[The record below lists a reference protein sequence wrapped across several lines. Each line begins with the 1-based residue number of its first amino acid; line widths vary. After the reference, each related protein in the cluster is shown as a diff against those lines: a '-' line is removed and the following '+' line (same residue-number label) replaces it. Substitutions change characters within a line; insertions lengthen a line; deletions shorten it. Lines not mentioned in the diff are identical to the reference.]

1 MEKQGLIQPFEFT
14 HELAWKVMKDFFYHQ
29 GNSDIYGSRDATRAA
44 FKVGLITNEEVWME
58 MIASRNQTTHTYD
71 EETAGRISEGI
82 LKKYVDLFNSFSKKL
97 EELRA
102 DEQ

>member
-1 MEKQGLIQPFEFT
+1 
-14 HELAWKVMKDFFYHQ
+14 
-29 GNSDIYGSRDATRAA
+29 
-44 FKVGLITNEEVWME
+44 ME